1 MPVASSA
8 MSELGSSTPRGPWAL
23 APRTGPSLIGG
34 RTPTVIDEERMG
46 AAVTIMLIKERQVVD
61 AFLRAGATSAT
72 TAVHPDELSV
82 DLGGVG
88 GRRLVRGA
96 VLREAGDGRY
106 YLDLLGWE
114 ALRRHRRRVLFV
126 ILLLIA
132 LVALVLA
139 GQFPPGRPL

>member
-1 MPVASSA
+1 
-8 MSELGSSTPRGPWAL
+8 
-23 APRTGPSLIGG
+23 
-34 RTPTVIDEERMG
+34 MG
-46 AAVTIMLIKERQVVD
+46 AAVTIMLIKERQIVD

-72 TAVHPDELSV
+72 TAVDPSDLSIDV
-82 DLGGVG
+82 GGIG

-106 YLDLLGWE
+106 YLDLLSWE
-114 ALRRHRRRVLFV
+114 AIRRHRRRVLFA

-132 LVALVLA
+132 LGALILA

>member
-1 MPVASSA
+1 
-8 MSELGSSTPRGPWAL
+8 
-23 APRTGPSLIGG
+23 
-34 RTPTVIDEERMG
+34 MG
-46 AAVTIMLIKERQVVD
+46 AAVTIMLMKERQVVD
-61 AFLRAGATSAT
+61 AFIRAGATSAT
-72 TAVHPDELSV
+72 TAVHPDDLSV

-132 LVALVLA
+132 LAALVLA

>member
-1 MPVASSA
+1 M
-8 MSELGSSTPRGPWAL
+8 
-23 APRTGPSLIGG
+23 IGAG
-34 RTPTVIDEERMG
+34 ATFIDEERMG
-46 AAVTIMLIKERQVVD
+46 AAVTIMLIKEREVAD
-61 AFLRAGATSAT
+61 AFMRAGATSAT
-72 TAVHPDELSV
+72 TAVHPGDLSV
-82 DLGGVG
+82 DVSGVG

-96 VLREAGDGRY
+96 ILREAGDGRY

-132 LVALVLA
+132 LGALVLA

>member
-1 MPVASSA
+1 
-8 MSELGSSTPRGPWAL
+8 
-23 APRTGPSLIGG
+23 
-34 RTPTVIDEERMG
+34 MG
-46 AAVTIMLIKERQVVD
+46 AAVTIMLVKERQVVD

-72 TAVHPDELSV
+72 TAVHPEDLSV

-96 VLREAGDGRY
+96 ILREAGDGRY
-106 YLDLLGWE
+106 YLDVLGWE

-132 LVALVLA
+132 FGALVLA